1 MNLTKTA
8 LQRPI
13 FIFILMIT
21 AILIGSISYMGMR
34 KENNPE
40 VNFGTITVNT
50 LYPGAGPD
58 DVNQLIT
65 RKVEEAVSG
74 VSGIREV
81 QGLSNEGISAVVIQ
95 LELGVNTDTALNDVR
110 TKVDAILNTLPKDA
124 RKPVVS
130 KFDNSAQ
137 PILYLAVSSPTLAS
151 RELRDL
157 IEDKISDR
165 FAQVKGVANV
175 GISGGDVREIQIRLK
190 KDKLLQF
197 GVGVLDVLNSVQAAN
212 ANVPGGKFVTGGQ
225 DVSIRVKGDFV
236 SVDQIK
242 KVNVRVTDPKNPD
255 AKAKLVPITELADI
269 VDGIQE
275 PNRFARLNGKDTVVL
290 AIQKTKEGNTVEVN
304 TAIKG
309 LLPQLKKEYPLEFTV
324 SFDESKTVAEAI
336 SDVVFSL
343 ILGIILVAA
352 IVYIFLHNF
361 RGTLIVALAI
371 PTCIF
376 AAFIVMSAA
385 GFTIN
390 TLSMLGLSL
399 AIGVLVDDAIV
410 VLENI
415 FRHLKMGEDPREAA
429 INGRNEIG
437 VAAIA
442 ITLADV
448 VVFVPIATAQGIAG
462 QFFKPLALTYVFAV
476 LFSLFVS
483 FTLTP
488 LLAARWFKRGEDV
501 EHAKGWFAV
510 AFEKGFGR
518 VERLYRRILEWSLNH
533 RWFVFIAGNTSLL
546 AVFMLIAGGSALT
559 PKGAADIPKAMQT
572 GMPLMFVYIV
582 LGIIGVAG
590 STMSKGVITGKTT
603 KTLHILALVGI
614 VPAALSM
621 SLFTSVPPKLIPVVA
636 FFGSYISIVLLPAT
650 FIGLFKKVSARPIWG
665 GALFGMVFPIAAIA
679 GSFFGAWKAESVF
692 KFGFIPSVD
701 PTQVR
706 ATIELPVGSSLAET
720 DRVAKIVEK
729 EFLKIEDIEFTL
741 TEVGKESG
749 SRLSTDNSSTN
760 FAEVSGTLK
769 EFRSTIDKVTNNKDD
784 LRDRKA
790 NRIVTELTKAV
801 GKIPGASV
809 RIAGVSSFNFG
820 RAIQL
825 ALISDDREK
834 LTKAAATIREKLAS
848 GAIDGVINPDVSVK
862 SGKPEVRISP
872 DLRKAADLG
881 LDPTTLGTA
890 LRTMYQGNDDSKM
903 RVNGR
908 EYGIRVMLDYA
919 DRNNRE
925 TLSTVPIRF
934 SQGKP
939 IYVDQVGTV
948 SNTPG
953 LTAINRRDRAEEIQV
968 TADLLPGFANGVVS
982 KKITDWIAKENLL
995 PEGVRLRSLGE
1006 ADAQARESMFL
1017 MLALVLG
1024 LFLVYAV
1031 LASLYNNYLYP
1042 FIIQLAQPQ
1051 AMVGALLA
1059 LVITDQA
1066 FSVIGFIGVVAL
1078 IGLVGKNAILLVDYT
1093 NTLRERGRNRHD
1105 AITEAGPTRLRP
1117 IVMTTVALIL
1127 GTLPVAM
1134 ALGRGSE
1141 FRQSIG
1147 TIVLGGIILSTL
1159 LTLVVIPCSYT
1170 IFDDLSNLFAK
1181 WLKKPIPFGGPEGY
1195 GVQSTEVKVEEATI
1209 EGEEIVN

>member
-21 AILIGSISYMGMR
+21 AIIIGISSYIGMR

-50 LYPGAGPD
+50 IYPGAGPD

-65 RKVEEAVSG
+65 RKIEEAVSG

-81 QGLSNEGISAVVIQ
+81 QGISNEGISAVVVQ
-95 LELGVNTDTALNDVR
+95 LELGVSTETALNDVR
-110 TKVDAILNTLPKDA
+110 TKVDGILNTLPKDA
-124 RKPVVS
+124 RKPIVS

-137 PILYLAVSSPTLAS
+137 PILYLAVSSPSLAS

-157 IEDKISDR
+157 VEDKISDR

-175 GISGGDVREIQIRLK
+175 GISGGDIREIQVRLK
-190 KDKLLQF
+190 KERLLQY

-236 SVDQIK
+236 TVDQIR

-255 AKAKLVPITELADI
+255 SKAKLVPITELADV

-275 PNRFARLNGKDTVVL
+275 PNRLARLNGNDTVIL

-309 LLPQLKKEYPLEFTV
+309 LLPQLKKEYPIDFTI
-324 SFDESKTVAEAI
+324 SFDESRTVSEAI

-343 ILGIILVAA
+343 VLGILLVAA
-352 IVYIFLHNF
+352 IVYVFLHNF

-437 VAAIA
+437 LAAIA

-501 EHAKGWFAV
+501 EHAKGWFAIG
-510 AFEKGFGR
+510 FEKGFGR
-518 VERLYRRILEWSLNH
+518 LERAYRNILEWSLNH
-533 RWFVFIAGNTSLL
+533 RWFVFIAGNTALV
-546 AVFMLIAGGSALT
+546 AVFIMIAGGSAL
-559 PKGAADIPKAMQT
+559 KRDGSADIAKAAMT
-572 GMPLMFVYIV
+572 GIPLMGFYVV
-582 LGIIGVAG
+582 LGVFALLANAIFY
-590 STMSKGVITGKTT
+590 KRF
-603 KTLHILALVGI
+603 TL
-614 VPAALSM
+614 
-621 SLFTSVPPKLIPVVA
+621 
-636 FFGSYISIVLLPAT
+636 
-650 FIGLFKKVSARPIWG
+650 RPIWG
-665 GALFGMVFPIAAIA
+665 GVLFGLVFPVAAIA
-679 GSFFGAWKAESVF
+679 GSLFGAWKAESVF
-692 KFGFIPSVD
+692 KFGFIPGVD

-720 DRVAKIVEK
+720 NRVAKRVEA
-729 EFLKIEDIEFTL
+729 EFLKIKDIEFTI

-749 SRLSTDNSSTN
+749 SRLGSDNSSTN

-769 EFRSTIDKVTNNKDD
+769 EFRSTIDKITANKDD

-801 GKIPGASV
+801 GKIPGATV

-834 LTKAAATIREKLAS
+834 LTKAAATIREKLAE
-848 GAIDGVINPDVSVK
+848 GAVEGVINPDVSVK
-862 SGKPEVRISP
+862 SGKPEVRVVP
-872 DLRKAADLG
+872 DLRKSADLG

-919 DRNNRE
+919 DRNNRD
-925 TLSTVPIRF
+925 TLASVPIRF

-939 IYVDQVGTV
+939 IFVDQVGTV

-968 TADLLPGFANGVVS
+968 TADLLPGFANGVVA
-982 KKITDWIAKENLL
+982 KQITEWITKENLL

-1006 ADAQARESMFL
+1006 ADAQARESVFL
-1017 MLALVLG
+1017 VLALLLG

-1127 GTLPVAM
+1127 GTLPTAM

-1195 GVQSTEVKVEEATI
+1195 GTQSTDVRAKEVPV